1 MLRTFALIA
10 AVVMLTF
17 SASRCEAAA
26 VTTADRIVI
35 LKSEHV
41 LLLLAGDRVLRS
53 YPIAL
58 GQVAG
63 AKREQG
69 DKKTPEG
76 RYFISGRNPHSRF
89 HLSLQ
94 LSYPNAADLRRA
106 QAAGRAPG
114 GDIFIHGMPE
124 DDTDGDPAVFY
135 ADWTDGCIAVGNRA
149 IEEIWDLVPDGTPVD
164 IRGGSLAR
172 KVSAR

>member
-1 MLRTFALIA
+1 MLRAFAFVA
-10 AVVMLTF
+10 AFVMLTA
-17 SASRCEAAA
+17 SAWRCEAAPL
-26 VTTADRIVI
+26 VTADHILI
-35 LKSEHV
+35 LKSERV
-41 LLLLAGDRVLRS
+41 MVLLAGDQVLRT

-58 GQVAG
+58 GQVPG
-63 AKREQG
+63 AKHEQG

-94 LSYPNAADLRRA
+94 LSYPNAVDLRRA

-124 DDTDGDPAVFY
+124 DDEDGDPAVFY

-164 IRGGSLAR
+164 IKGDGLVR
-172 KVSAR
+172 KVSAE